1 MSNELSVKMSAWLA
15 HVRAASE
22 QGMTIAAY
30 AAAQGVSASSMYQAK
45 SQLMKVGAWPRS
57 SAPSASGRSS
67 SRNHRRAPASRFV
80 PVSLVRDSDASEAR
94 KRAEASRVSDEVSC
108 RLSHVSGWTLTCTA
122 LPSAPWLRELV
133 RDTVLPGATHAAA

>member
-1 MSNELSVKMSAWLA
+1 MSGELSVKMSAWLA
-15 HVRAASE
+15 HVQAASE

-57 SAPSASGRSS
+57 SAPSASGRLS
-67 SRNHRRAPASRFV
+67 SRSHRSSPASHFV
-80 PVSLVRDSDASEAR
+80 PV
-94 KRAEASRVSDEVSC
+94 RVTEGVSC

-122 LPSAPWLRELV
+122 LPSAQWLMDLV
-133 RDTVLPGATHAAA
+133 RDAVLPGATHAAA